1 MVKNDPDFW
10 EQAHGWSGAN
20 IRDCCELSYAMNISL
35 REASAYIVPALM
47 QDAKGIERLENLADG
62 RFLSASKLGVYQKKD
77 TSLNE
82 ITTKRSIDV

>member
-1 MVKNDPDFW
+1 
-10 EQAHGWSGAN
+10 
-20 IRDCCELSYAMNISL
+20 
-35 REASAYIVPALM
+35 M